1 MKNSKSLQTTLNQRH
16 FGNENLYRVPKKI
29 SPTHKIASA
38 NKTRKALEVISNK
51 SNLNNNPLINLI
63 DKTQTNNNNNNNNSS
78 SRNSS
83 LQPET
88 QINTQKTIYQDDIPK
103 TIVDELNNETEEEE
117 IEDEEE
123 EEQER
128 EDVESD
134 KIPEKDTEQEDTP
147 TSPETGD
154 PDPEPLSNAPIPM
167 SPKWN
172 PAIRE
177 QLQNVVKTY
186 HLSKPDPSDED
197 TWDVAMVAEYGP
209 EFSI

>member
-29 SPTHKIASA
+29 SPTHKIASV

-51 SNLNNNPLINLI
+51 TNLNNNSLINLI
-63 DKTQTNNNNNNNNSS
+63 DKTQANNDNN
-78 SRNSS
+78 S

-88 QINTQKTIYQDDIPK
+88 QINPQRTVYQDDISK
-103 TIVDELNNETEEEE
+103 TIVDELDIETEEEE

-123 EEQER
+123 REQER
-128 EDVESD
+128 GNDDNE
-134 KIPEKDTEQEDTP
+134 KTPEKYVEQEENS
-147 TSPETGD
+147 TSPETDESD
-154 PDPEPLSNAPIPM
+154 PLANAQIPM

-172 PAIRE
+172 PSIRE

-186 HLSKPDPSDED
+186 HMSTPDPTDED
-197 TWDVAMVAEYGP
+197 TWDVAMFNLRLLGNTEP
-209 EFSI
+209 L